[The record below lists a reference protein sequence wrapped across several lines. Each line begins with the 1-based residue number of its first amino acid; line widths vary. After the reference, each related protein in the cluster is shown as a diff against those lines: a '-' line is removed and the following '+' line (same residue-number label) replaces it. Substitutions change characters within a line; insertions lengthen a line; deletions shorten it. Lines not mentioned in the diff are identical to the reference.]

1 MHFPVSYMV
10 GATRVCLGIYKKLQ
24 LKTNNIF
31 VVEKYSRKEMVC
43 DMEDSLVRLKAFR
56 LSEF

>member
-1 MHFPVSYMV
+1 MV

-31 VVEKYSRKEMVC
+31 MVEKYSRKDMVC
-43 DMEDSLVRLKAFR
+43 DMEDPLVRLKALR